1 MARNQTTEGTR
12 GVPDDSWYRDSR
24 GKYWVLINTSG
35 GKKAWR
41 LNGAQPDS
49 RYPEL
54 KGSSIPPDAPF
65 SPNATR
71 STNAFQESLGS
82 INAGSLKGKTG
93 HEESSTLR
101 YPSDGIKDKNTDYVL
116 FQFGKY
122 NPPFGTDAEANS
134 GSNPYEQYNQ
144 SVSDLE
150 LKSVSVKNLKNKKT
164 SRVESIVLPMPQDLS
179 NELKSDWSAKSF
191 TRLGRTAIAAAAGGR
206 FSDVGNL
213 AKDITGNLQSIQG
226 AVVSNILNKIPGVGG
241 NLSINDIT
249 GSTRGIVLNPNAEVL
264 YDSPNMREIGMVF
277 KMVPRNDDEAATIK
291 MICDAFR
298 SASLPRYGASD
309 SLDDEILTSAKDN
322 GTNKDKD
329 FRMQGD
335 NFIRVPY
342 LCKFTFMSGSDTNSW
357 VAQFKPC
364 AITRVQVNYT
374 PDGTYATYTSGSPVA
389 TELSI
394 NFLESK
400 VIFENEVAGGF

>member
-1 MARNQTTEGTR
+1 MARNQTTQGAR
-12 GVPDDSWYRDSR
+12 GVPDGTWYRDSR
-24 GKYWVLINTSG
+24 GKYWVLINTSKG
-35 GKKAWR
+35 KAWR
-41 LNGAQPDS
+41 QNGPQPG
-49 RYPEL
+49 PPLVEL
-54 KGSSIPPDAPF
+54 KGADIPSDAPF

-150 LKSVSVKNLKNKKT
+150 LKSVSVKNLKNKTT

-206 FSDVGNL
+206 FSDVGKL
-213 AKDITGNLQSIQG
+213 ASDFTGNLQSIQG

-309 SLDDEILTSAKDN
+309 TLDDEILTSAKDN
-322 GTNKDKD
+322 GTSKDKD